1 MKKILSGL
9 FLFAGLFALT
19 AQNNDRVLLE
29 IGGDEI
35 TVDEFLSVYNKN
47 RNVGDDIDPKSM
59 DEYLDLFINFKLKVK
74 EAESRGLDTIPS
86 FVNEL
91 KGYRRQL
98 AKPYLV
104 DTNVEEELVEEAY
117 KRLQDE
123 IKASHILIKVGP
135 NASPTDT
142 LKAYKRINRIRKEL
156 NKGMAFEEA
165 VKKYSDD
172 KYNDGNLGYFSAM
185 YMVYPFETAAYNT
198 KVGELSDIIRTRFGY
213 HMLKVTDK
221 RKNRGER
228 KVAHIMVKL
237 PEGKDKTEDSVSN
250 AKKKIDELYEKVQA
264 GEDFAELAK
273 QFSDDKTSAVKGG
286 ELAFF
291 GSNKMVPEFE
301 STAFG
306 LKNIGDIAAPIKTD
320 YGWHII
326 KLMEVKPIGSFDEL
340 KESLKSRI
348 EKDSRSQ
355 RKSGV
360 LISKLKEEYQLKE
373 YPKEKKDFYKVID
386 SKYFEGK
393 FDVQNDAGH
402 LQAVLFEFADQ
413 KVYQESFGFYLRNS
427 YRKTTKTDSPIAIV
441 DNLYKDFLNK
451 TIIDYENKNLES
463 KYHDF
468 NMLMTEYHDGILLYE
483 LTDELVWSKAVKDS
497 VGLEAFYQANKNNYM
512 WPERADASIY
522 TCANEKVAKKTR
534 KYVARCG
541 WTNDKVI
548 EKVNKKSQLNLDV
561 KSGIYLKGDNEW
573 VDKAPWQI
581 GDSEFF
587 PIADNRVKFV
597 YIHNIIKPEPKKL
610 SEARGLITSDYQN
623 YLEQEW
629 IKELRAKY
637 KVDLNS
643 KLFNMAKQG
652 RLADLDKV
660 KIIEE
665 PKKPKIKSYKGHF
678 EKAFGNA
685 VKDLGSSKDIIFEW
699 YGNMYTTEMKKL
711 D

>member
-9 FLFAGLFALT
+9 FLVAGLFGLT
-19 AQNNDRVLLE
+19 AQNNDRVLLN

-47 RNVGDDIDPKSM
+47 RNVGEDIDPKSM

-74 EAESRGLDTIPS
+74 EAETRGLDTVPS

-91 KGYRRQL
+91 NGYRRQL

-104 DTNVEEELVEEAY
+104 DTNVEDELVEEAY
-117 KRLQDE
+117 ERMQDE
-123 IKASHILIKVGP
+123 IQASHILIKVGP
-135 NASPTDT
+135 NASPSDT
-142 LKAYKRINRIRKEL
+142 LRAYKKIQRVRKEL
-156 NKGMAFEEA
+156 NKGMAFDAA

-172 KYNDGNLGYFSAM
+172 KYNDGNLGYFSAL
-185 YMVYPFETAAYNT
+185 YMVYPFENAAYNT
-198 KVGELSDIIRTRFGY
+198 KVGALSDVIRTRFGY
-213 HMLKVTDK
+213 HLLKVTDK

-228 KVAHIMVKL
+228 KVSHIMVKL
-237 PEGKDKTEDSVSN
+237 PEGKDKTEESVAN
-250 AKKKIDELYEKVQA
+250 AKQKIDELYAKVQA

-286 ELAFF
+286 ELGFF

-301 STAFG
+301 ATAFG
-306 LKNIGDIAAPIKTD
+306 LKKEGDVAAPIKTQ

-326 KLMEVKPIGSFDEL
+326 KLLEKKPVGSFEDV
-340 KESLKSRI
+340 KQSLKARI

-360 LISKLKEEYQLKE
+360 LIAKLKKEYNLKE
-373 YPKEKKDFYKVID
+373 YPREKKDFYKLID
-386 SKYFEGK
+386 DKYFEGK
-393 FDVQNDAGH
+393 FDVKKDAGH
-402 LQAVLFEFADQ
+402 LKAVLFEFADQ
-413 KVYQESFGFYLRNS
+413 KVYQESFAFYLRNS

-451 TIIDYENKNLES
+451 TIIDYENSILEE
-463 KYHDF
+463 KYHEF

-497 VGLEAFYQANKNNYM
+497 LGLEAFYEANKTNYL

-548 EKVNKKSQLNLDV
+548 EKINKKSQLNLDV
-561 KSGIYLKGDNEW
+561 ESGVYMKGDNEW

-581 GDSEFF
+581 GDSDFF
-587 PIADNRVKFV
+587 PIADNRIKFV
-597 YIHNIIKPEPKKL
+597 YIHNLIAPEPKKL
-610 SEARGLITSDYQN
+610 DEARGLITSDYQN

-637 KVDLNS
+637 KVDLNQP
-643 KLFNMAKQG
+643 LFKMAKQG
-652 RLADLDKV
+652 RLAELDRVKV
-660 KIIEE
+660 KEE
-665 PKKPKIKSYKGHF
+665 PKEPKIKSYKGHF

-699 YGNMYTTEMKKL
+699 YGNLYTTEMKEL

>member
-9 FLFAGLFALT
+9 FLFAGLFGLT
-19 AQNNDRVLLE
+19 AQNNERVLLN

-47 RNVGDDIDPKSM
+47 RNVGEDIDPKSM

-74 EAESRGLDTIPS
+74 EAETRGMDTIPS

-91 KGYRRQL
+91 SGYRRQL

-104 DTNVEEELVEEAY
+104 DTNVEDVLVEEAY
-117 KRLQDE
+117 ERMQDE

-142 LKAYKRINRIRKEL
+142 LRAYKRMQRVSKEL
-156 NKGMAFEEA
+156 GKGMAFEAA

-198 KVGELSDIIRTRFGY
+198 KVGDLSEIIRTRFGY
-213 HMLKVTDK
+213 HLIKVTDK

-228 KVAHIMVKL
+228 KVAHIMVKT
-237 PEGKDKTEDSVSN
+237 PDGKDKSEASIAD
-250 AKKKIDELYEKVQA
+250 AKKKVDELYERIQG

-286 ELAFF
+286 TLPFF

-301 STAFG
+301 NTAFA
-306 LKNIGDIAAPIKTD
+306 LKNTDDVAAPIKTE

-326 KLMEVKPIGSFDEL
+326 KLKEVKPVGSFEEL

-348 EKDSRSQ
+348 QKDSRSQ
-355 RKSGV
+355 RKSVV
-360 LISKLKEEYQLKE
+360 LINKLKKEYNLKE
-373 YPKEKKDFYKVID
+373 YPREKRDFYKVINND
-386 SKYFEGK
+386 YFDGK
-393 FDVQNDAGH
+393 FNVEKDAGH
-402 LQAVLFEFADQ
+402 LKAVLFEFADR
-413 KVYQESFGFYLRNS
+413 KVYQESFAYYLRNS
-427 YRKTTKTDSPIAIV
+427 YRKTTKTDSPIAVV

-451 TIIDYENKNLES
+451 SIIDYENEKLEE
-463 KYHDF
+463 KYHEF

-497 VGLEAFYQANKNNYM
+497 LGLENFYEANKNNYM

-522 TCANEKVAKKTR
+522 TCANEKIAKKTR

-541 WTNDKVI
+541 WTNDEI
-548 EKVNKKSQLNLDV
+548 TEKVNKKSQLNLDV
-561 KSGIYLKGDNEW
+561 ESGVYLKGDNEW

-581 GDSEFF
+581 GDSDFF
-587 PIADNRVKFV
+587 PIADDRVKFV
-597 YIHNIIKPEPKKL
+597 YIHNIIQPEPKKL

-623 YLEQEW
+623 YLESEW

-637 KVDLNS
+637 KVDLNQA
-643 KLFNMAKQG
+643 LFRMAKQG

-660 KIIEE
+660 KVADVPAE
-665 PKKPKIKSYKGHF
+665 PKIKSYKGHF

-685 VKDLGSSKDIIFEW
+685 VKDLGSSKEIIFEW

>member
-9 FLFAGLFALT
+9 FLVAGLFSLT
-19 AQNNDRVLLE
+19 AQDNDRVLLN

-47 RNVGDDIDPKSM
+47 RNVGEDIDPKSM

-74 EAESRGLDTIPS
+74 EAETRGLDTVPS

-91 KGYRRQL
+91 NGYRRQL
-98 AKPYLV
+98 SKPYLV
-104 DTNVEEELVEEAY
+104 DSNVEDELVEEAY
-117 KRLQDE
+117 DRMQEE
-123 IKASHILIKVGP
+123 IQASHILIKVGP
-135 NASPTDT
+135 NSSPSDT
-142 LKAYKRINRIRKEL
+142 LKAYRKIQRVRKEL
-156 NKGMAFEEA
+156 KKGMAFDAA

-172 KYNDGNLGYFSAM
+172 KYNDGNLGYFSSLH
-185 YMVYPFETAAYNT
+185 MVYPFENAAYNT

-213 HMLKVTDK
+213 HLLKVTDK

-228 KVAHIMVKL
+228 KVSHIMVKL
-237 PEGKDKTEDSVSN
+237 PEGKEKTEESVAN
-250 AKKKIDELYEKVQA
+250 AKQKIDELYTKVQA

-286 ELAFF
+286 ELGFF

-306 LKNIGDIAAPIKTD
+306 LKNTGDVAAPIKTQ

-326 KLMEVKPIGSFDEL
+326 KLLEKKPVGSFEDMEQ
-340 KESLKSRI
+340 SLKSRI

-360 LISKLKEEYQLKE
+360 LIAKLKKEYNLKE
-373 YPKEKKDFYKVID
+373 YPREKRDFYKLIND
-386 SKYFEGK
+386 NYFEGK
-393 FDVQNDAGH
+393 FDVKKDAAH
-402 LQAVLFEFADQ
+402 LKAVLFEFSDQ
-413 KVYQESFGFYLRNS
+413 KVYQESFAFYLRNS
-427 YRKTTKTDSPIAIV
+427 YRKTTKVDSPIAIV

-451 TIIDYENKNLES
+451 TIIDYENSILEE
-463 KYHDF
+463 KHHDF

-497 VGLEAFYQANKNNYM
+497 LGLVAFYEANKTNYM
-512 WPERADASIY
+512 WAERADASIY

-541 WTNDKVI
+541 WTNDEVI

-561 KSGIYLKGDNEW
+561 ESGVYIKGDNEW

-581 GDSEFF
+581 GDSDFF
-587 PIADNRVKFV
+587 PIADDRVKFV
-597 YIHNIIKPEPKKL
+597 YIHNIIAPEPKKL

-637 KVDLNS
+637 KVDLNQP
-643 KLFNMAKQG
+643 LFKMSKQG
-652 RLADLDKV
+652 RLADLDRVKV
-660 KIIEE
+660 KEE
-665 PKKPKIKSYKGHF
+665 PKEPKIKSYKGHF
-678 EKAFGNA
+678 ENAFGSA

-699 YGNMYTTEMKKL
+699 YGNLYTTEMKKL